1 MTGFLYFALYKQ
13 FKHTF
18 HDYMGD
24 KYDTTYI
31 FLLASFTAELL
42 TLGVQYPYDL
52 IKCRLQSVNDKFQY
66 KNLRHAFETEA
77 RNNGF
82 FSLYRGV
89 FPFLT
94 TYCAFVTLQFTVYEK
109 MIEHYKHKL
118 GHDNFVKN
126 EFWINCYAGFAAGSI
141 AAAFTNCLEAIT
153 VAKQTN
159 PELNIFNMVKKEGP

>member
-1 MTGFLYFALYKQ
+1 
-13 FKHTF
+13 
-18 HDYMGD
+18 
-24 KYDTTYI
+24 
-31 FLLASFTAELL
+31 
-42 TLGVQYPYDL
+42 
-52 IKCRLQSVNDKFQY
+52 
-66 KNLRHAFETEA
+66 
-77 RNNGF
+77 
-82 FSLYRGV
+82 
-89 FPFLT
+89 
-94 TYCAFVTLQFTVYEK
+94 